1 MIKPLLTRVGVGV
14 GSLALSLTAGVG
26 VASADP
32 DLGSAV
38 DSTCT
43 YSQFVAALNAQDP
56 QYGPAFNS
64 SPDLRAQLQQFLAA
78 PPGSDQR
85 QQWAQ
90 AVVSN
95 RNPTN
100 QQVLPIIQK
109 TFDTCNNF

>member
-1 MIKPLLTRVGVGV
+1 MIKPLLTRVGVAV

-43 YSQFVAALNAQDP
+43 YSQFVAALNAQNP
-56 QYGPAFNS
+56 EYGSAFNL
-64 SPDLRAQLQQFLAA
+64 SPDLQAQLQQFLAS
-78 PPGSDQR
+78 PRDQR

-90 AVVSN
+90 AVVST
-95 RNPTN
+95 PAN
-100 QQVLPIIQK
+100 QQLLPIIQK
-109 TFDTCNNF
+109 AFDTCNNF

>member
-38 DSTCT
+38 ESTCT
-43 YSQFVAALNAQDP
+43 YSQFVAALNAQNP
-56 QYGPAFNS
+56 QYGSAFNS
-64 SPDLRAQLQQFLAA
+64 SPYLQAQLQQVLAS
-78 PPGSDQR
+78 PPDQR

-90 AVVSN
+90 QVVST
-95 RNPTN
+95 PAN
-100 QQVLPIIQK
+100 QQLLPILQ
-109 TFDTCNNF
+109 TAFDTCNNF

>member
-1 MIKPLLTRVGVGV
+1 MIKPLLTRVGVAV

-56 QYGPAFNS
+56 QYGLGIQLIAGPAGTVAAVPRRAAGVGSTPAVGPGGGEQSQS
-64 SPDLRAQLQQFLAA
+64 SESTGITDYSKGF
-78 PPGSDQR
+78 
-85 QQWAQ
+85 
-90 AVVSN
+90 
-95 RNPTN
+95 
-100 QQVLPIIQK
+100 
-109 TFDTCNNF
+109 